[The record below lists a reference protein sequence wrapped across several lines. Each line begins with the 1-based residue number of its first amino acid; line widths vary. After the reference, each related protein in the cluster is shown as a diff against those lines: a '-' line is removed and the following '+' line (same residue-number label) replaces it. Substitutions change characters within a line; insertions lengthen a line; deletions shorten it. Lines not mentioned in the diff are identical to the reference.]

1 MDCYETLDNPQVED
15 PHMRMQYNNG
25 VVKMKSPRSQRRGKV
40 DTLWFD
46 QIPIDRQTRRRAGK
60 SGPSLRNMS
69 CSAATYQ
76 WELTVRSFDKNVL
89 VRANIVVPLGGSA
102 RFRSP
107 LTQIFGKLFH
117 NMREFHSYPKLT
129 CFLTFTAILVRSI
142 IEISILRCR
151 SIGSGSLLITFKPL
165 LLLRIHGNLSSRD
178 EWSVG

>member
-15 PHMRMQYNNG
+15 PYMRMQYNNG

-69 CSAATYQ
+69 CSAAIYQ

-89 VRANIVVPLGGSA
+89 VREHCCPSRRKCEIQISVNPDLRETLPQYEGIP
-102 RFRSP
+102 FRS
-107 LTQIFGKLFH
+107 QINMLSHFH
-117 NMREFHSYPKLT
+117 CN
-129 CFLTFTAILVRSI
+129 
-142 IEISILRCR
+142 
-151 SIGSGSLLITFKPL
+151 IGSL
-165 LLLRIHGNLSSRD
+165 HHRD
-178 EWSVG
+178 LNSEM